1 MIEIDKIEFKTNSVF
16 DLTEDLDLIEQAIG
30 MNFTQPNEF
39 LFMSKEWYLE
49 NTLDVAKVIDMLTFV
64 EEVLEDPAL
73 FKLLEEKYR
82 DLLDAFFN
90 E

>member
-16 DLTEDLDLIEQAIG
+16 DLTEDLDLIEQSIG

-39 LFMSKEWYLE
+39 LFMTKEEYLE

-64 EEVLEDPAL
+64 EEVLEDPSL

>member
-16 DLTEDLDLIEQAIG
+16 DLTEDLDLIEQSIG

-39 LFMSKEWYLE
+39 LFMTKEEYLE

-64 EEVLEDPAL
+64 EEVLEDQAL

-82 DLLDAFFN
+82 DLIDAFFN